1 MIFTVADSTST
12 EWAQRRITQLSA
24 SAAPVELLSV
34 IAGVDLET
42 AQCLVNATLAV
53 SAKQRA
59 CQSNLFDSQ
68 QVWDRFRHITASQL
82 QQVKGISQKRAA
94 RILAAIEFGKR
105 VYTAPLSLP
114 TVDDPRVAASLLKYD
129 LAYSDVE
136 RVAVIVLNI
145 KHKAIAKEVI
155 AVGSQIECIASPSE
169 IFRTVLKH
177 NGVRC
182 IVAHCHPSGSV
193 DPSPED
199 WALTRSLL
207 TVGQALDIPLLDHLI
222 LSGEEWYSF
231 RQQTQLWEET
241 PQGD

>member
-42 AQCLVNATLAV
+42 AQGLVDAI
-53 SAKQRA
+53 A

-68 QVWDRFRHITASQL
+68 QIWSRFRHITASQL
-82 QQVKGISQKRAA
+82 QQVKGISQKRSA
-94 RILAAIEFGKR
+94 RILSALEFGKR
-105 VYTAPLSLP
+105 VYNTPLSLP

-155 AVGSQIECIASPSE
+155 AVGSQMECIASPSE

-177 NGVRC
+177 NGTRC
-182 IVAHCHPSGSV
+182 IIAHNHPTGSI

-199 WALTRSLL
+199 IKLTRSLL
-207 TVGQALDIPLLDHLI
+207 VAGRALDIPLLDHLI

-231 RQQTQLWEET
+231 RQQTQLWEEI

>member
-42 AQCLVNATLAV
+42 AQCLVEAI
-53 SAKQRA
+53 A
-59 CQSNLFDSQ
+59 CQSNLFDSH
-68 QVWDRFRHITASQL
+68 QVWGRFRHLTASQL

-94 RILAAIEFGKR
+94 RILAALEFGKR
-105 VYTAPLSLP
+105 VYNTPLSLP

-129 LAYSDVE
+129 LAYSEVE

-145 KHKAIAKEVI
+145 KHQAIVKEVI
-155 AVGSQIECIASPSE
+155 AVGSQVECIASPSE

-182 IVAHCHPSGSV
+182 IVAHCHPSGSI

-207 TVGQALDIPLLDHLI
+207 AAGQALDIPLLDHLI